1 MSVRRNPVHD
11 NTIAHMN
18 DTVEV
23 GGGLGVVGDHDNG
36 LAEVF
41 VQTAQHFE
49 DDFGIFGVEV
59 AGRLVSKQNF
69 WLVDDGASDGHA
81 LLFAARH
88 FGWLV
93 SEAAVEAEHFGDD
106 VEAMGIEAVAMN
118 VLGDG
123 DIAFGGERGEEVEAL
138 KDEADFAAAE
148 LGALGIA
155 HFGQIV
161 AVNKHSAFRGLR
173 QPADDVEQRRLA
185 AARWAHHRDRF
196 AGLHLEV
203 HATQRRDFYL
213 TSVVELPKI
222 FGFEYRLH
230 AYAFLAPVALCAAV

>member
-1 MSVRRNPVHD
+1 MSVRRNPIHD
-11 NTIAHMN
+11 NTITHVH

-23 GGGLGVVGDHDNG
+23 GGGLGVVGDHDDG

-41 VQTAQHFE
+41 VQAAQHFE
-49 DDFGIFGVEV
+49 DDFGILGVEV
-59 AGRLVSKQNF
+59 AGGLVSEQDF
-69 WLVDDGASDGHA
+69 RFVDDGASDSDA
-81 LLFAARH
+81 LLFAAGH
-88 FGWLV
+88 FGWLMC
-93 SEAAVEAEHFGDD
+93 EAAFEAEHLCDN

-118 VLGDG
+118 ILSDG
-123 DIAFGGERGEEVEAL
+123 DIALGGQRGEEIKAL
-138 KDEADFAAAE
+138 KDEADLAAAE
-148 LGALGIA
+148 LGALGVA

-161 AVNKHSAFRGLR
+161 AVNKHSAFRSLC